1 MLRWWDTGDN
11 SEVEQNEGPP
21 VSVQGR
27 VNEGGLGQEGQMQ
40 ALGGLKDGA
49 WGGGRQPL
57 VLGHVLSKGWASA
70 LHECE
75 DWKGT
80 ESPVLAELVFMQ

>member
-1 MLRWWDTGDN
+1 
-11 SEVEQNEGPP
+11 
-21 VSVQGR
+21 
-27 VNEGGLGQEGQMQ
+27 MQ

-57 VLGHVLSKGWASA
+57 VLGHVLFKGWASA

-75 DWKGT
+75 DQKGT